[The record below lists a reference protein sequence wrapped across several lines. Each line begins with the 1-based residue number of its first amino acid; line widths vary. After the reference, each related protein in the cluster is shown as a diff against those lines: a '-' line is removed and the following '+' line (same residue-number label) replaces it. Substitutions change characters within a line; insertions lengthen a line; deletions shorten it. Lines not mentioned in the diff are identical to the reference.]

1 VERELDKGVVTSK
14 IVSQVG
20 KAIIFFNLNLY
31 NMKDPKERE
40 DVEDYTPTEEEKNEM
55 KEYEEKIEWF
65 TERSRGCN
73 SKRRCK

>member
-1 VERELDKGVVTSK
+1 
-14 IVSQVG
+14 
-20 KAIIFFNLNLY
+20 
-31 NMKDPKERE
+31 MKDPKERE